1 MMRQMTFI
9 ITLCLAMLSGGGAAQ
24 EKTKAQEK
32 PKDGYFTTRDGVKIH
47 YLIQGRG
54 APVVLIHGYTGS
66 AYGNWFRNGVAQA
79 LVKNHLVVAIDCRN
93 HGLSDKPDGATGFG
107 KAEDVIEMIDHLK
120 IQKAHFHGYSMGGAI
135 VGRLL
140 ALIPD
145 RMITASFGGSGIA
158 EADPE
163 VRAKAPTDKQ
173 GTDPQE
179 AEALRTLRIRR
190 AMDLGM
196 SKEEAEKAAD
206 APRPARTATAA
217 SATRPAA
224 PARPQLDLS
233 NLKNLPMLAING
245 EYDRPLAKTH
255 RMWREL
261 NNFTNVVL
269 DGKSHNTAIMA
280 GYIPDLYITS
290 LVNFINAN
298 DPKK

>member
-1 MMRQMTFI
+1 MV
-9 ITLCLAMLSGGGAAQ
+9 SVAAH
-24 EKTKAQEK
+24 AQEK
-32 PKDGYFTTRDGVKIH
+32 PKDGYFTTKDGVKIH
-47 YLIQGRG
+47 YLIQGKG
-54 APVVLIHGYTGS
+54 TPVVLIHGYTGS

-79 LVKNHLVVAIDCRN
+79 LVKNHQVVAIDCRN
-93 HGLSDKPDGATGFG
+93 HGLSDKPDGPTGFG
-107 KAEDVIEMIDHLK
+107 KAEDVIEMIDHLR
-120 IQKAHFHGYSMGGAI
+120 IQRAHFHGYSMGGAI

-140 ALIPD
+140 GMIPE
-145 RMITASFGGSGIA
+145 RMITASFGGSGII
-158 EADPE
+158 E
-163 VRAKAPTDKQ
+163 VEEEMRAKMPVDKQ

-206 APRPARTATAA
+206 APRPVRTAPAA
-217 SATRPAA
+217 RPAA
-224 PARPQLDLS
+224 ATARPQLDLS
-233 NLKNLPMLAING
+233 KLKNMPMLAING

-280 GYIPDLYITS
+280 GYIPPLYIKA
-290 LVNFINAN
+290 LANFINAN
-298 DPKK
+298 DPE

>member
-1 MMRQMTFI
+1 MRKI
-9 ITLCLAMLSGGGAAQ
+9 SLLITLCLAMVSVAAH
-24 EKTKAQEK
+24 AQEK
-32 PKDGYFTTRDGVKIH
+32 PKDGYFTTKDGVKIH
-47 YLIQGRG
+47 YLIQGKG
-54 APVVLIHGYTGS
+54 TPVVLIHGYTGS

-79 LVKNHLVVAIDCRN
+79 LVKNHQVVAIDCRN
-93 HGLSDKPDGATGFG
+93 HGLSDKPDGPTGFG
-107 KAEDVIEMIDHLK
+107 KAEDVIEMIDHLR
-120 IQKAHFHGYSMGGAI
+120 IQRAHFHGYSMGGAI

-140 ALIPD
+140 GMIPE
-145 RMITASFGGSGIA
+145 RMITASFGGSGII
-158 EADPE
+158 E
-163 VRAKAPTDKQ
+163 VEEEMRAKMPVDKQ

-206 APRPARTATAA
+206 APRPVRTAPAA
-217 SATRPAA
+217 RPAA
-224 PARPQLDLS
+224 ATARPQLDLS
-233 NLKNLPMLAING
+233 KLKNMPMLAING

-280 GYIPDLYITS
+280 GYIPPLYIKA
-290 LVNFINAN
+290 LANFINAN
-298 DPKK
+298 DPE

>member
-1 MMRQMTFI
+1 MMASTTF
-9 ITLCLAMLSGGGAAQ
+9 
-24 EKTKAQEK
+24 AQEK
-32 PKDGYFTTRDGVKIH
+32 PKDGYFTTKDGIKIH
-47 YLIQGRG
+47 YLIQGQG
-54 APVVLIHGYTGS
+54 TPVILVHGYTGS

-79 LVKNHLVVAIDCRN
+79 LVKNHMVVAIDCRN
-93 HGLSDKPDGATGFG
+93 HGLSDKPDGPTGRG
-107 KAEDVIEMIDHLK
+107 KADDVIEMMDHLK

-140 ALIPD
+140 SMIPD
-145 RMITASFGGSGIA
+145 RMITASFGGSGL
-158 EADPE
+158 PE
-163 VRAKAPTDKQ
+163 VDQEMRAKVPADKQ

-206 APRPARTATAA
+206 APRPTPAAAAPSAA
-217 SATRPAA
+217 SRVPATPTPAA
-224 PARPQLDLS
+224 SQLDLS
-233 NLKNLPMLAING
+233 KLKNLPMLAING
-245 EYDRPLAKTH
+245 EYDRPMAKTH

-280 GYIPDLYITS
+280 GYIPELYITS
-290 LVNFINAN
+290 LVNFIPTTIAGNKALSRSA
-298 DPKK
+298 

>member
-1 MMRQMTFI
+1 MRKI
-9 ITLCLAMLSGGGAAQ
+9 SLLITLCLAMVSVAAH
-24 EKTKAQEK
+24 AQEK
-32 PKDGYFTTRDGVKIH
+32 PKDGYFTTKDGVKIH
-47 YLIQGRG
+47 YLIQGKG
-54 APVVLIHGYTGS
+54 TPVVLIHGYTGS

-79 LVKNHLVVAIDCRN
+79 LVKNHQVVAIDCRN
-93 HGLSDKPDGATGFG
+93 HGLSDKPDGPTGFG
-107 KAEDVIEMIDHLK
+107 KAEDVIEMIDHLR
-120 IQKAHFHGYSMGGAI
+120 IQRAHFHGYSMGGAI

-140 ALIPD
+140 GMIPE
-145 RMITASFGGSGIA
+145 RMITASFGGSGII
-158 EADPE
+158 E
-163 VRAKAPTDKQ
+163 VEEEMRAKMPVDKQ

-206 APRPARTATAA
+206 APRPVRTAPAA
-217 SATRPAA
+217 RPAA
-224 PARPQLDLS
+224 ATARPQLDLS
-233 NLKNLPMLAING
+233 KLKNMPMLAING

-280 GYIPDLYITS
+280 GYIPPLYIKA

-298 DPKK
+298 DPE

>member
-1 MMRQMTFI
+1 MRR
-9 ITLCLAMLSGGGAAQ
+9 ITLVTMLCLAMMSVTAA
-24 EKTKAQEK
+24 AQEK
-32 PKDGYFTTRDGVKIH
+32 PKDGYFTTKDGVKIH
-47 YLIQGRG
+47 YLIQGKG
-54 APVVLIHGYTGS
+54 TPVVLIHGYTGS

-93 HGLSDKPDGATGFG
+93 HGLSDKPDGPTGFG

-120 IQKAHFHGYSMGGAI
+120 IEKAHFHGYSMGGAI

-140 ALIPD
+140 ALIPE
-145 RMITASFGGSGIA
+145 RMMTASFGGSGIA
-158 EADPE
+158 EVDSDL
-163 VRAKAPTDKQ
+163 RAKVPSDKQ

-206 APRPARTATAA
+206 APRPARTAAPSST
-217 SATRPAA
+217 TPAA
-224 PARPQLDLS
+224 PARAQLDLS
-233 NLKNLPMLAING
+233 KLRNKPMLAING

-261 NNFTNVVL
+261 NNFTSVVL
-269 DGKSHNTAIMA
+269 EGKSHNTAIMA

-290 LVNFINAN
+290 LVNFINGN
-298 DPKK
+298 DPRK

>member
-1 MMRQMTFI
+1 MMRRITLLV
-9 ITLCLAMLSGGGAAQ
+9 TLCLAMTADVAF
-24 EKTKAQEK
+24 AQEK
-32 PKDGYFTTRDGVKIH
+32 PKDGYFTTKDGVKIH
-47 YLIQGRG
+47 YLIQGEG
-54 APVVLIHGYTGS
+54 APVILIHGYTGS
-66 AYGNWFRNGVAQA
+66 AYGNWFRNGVGQA
-79 LVKNHLVVAIDCRN
+79 LAKNHMVVAIDCRN
-93 HGLSDKPDGATGFG
+93 HGLSDKPDGPTGRG
-107 KAEDVIEMIDHLK
+107 KAEDVIEMMDHLK

-135 VGRLL
+135 AGRLL
-140 ALIPD
+140 AMIPE
-145 RMITASFGGSGIA
+145 RMITASFGGSGL
-158 EADPE
+158 PE
-163 VRAKAPTDKQ
+163 IDQEIRAKVPADKQ

-196 SKEEAEKAAD
+196 SMEEAEKAAD
-206 APRPARTATAA
+206 APRP
-217 SATRPAA
+217 TRPGAA
-224 PARPQLDLS
+224 PSAATPGAVPPAAPQLDLS
-233 NLKNLPMLAING
+233 KLKNMPMLAING